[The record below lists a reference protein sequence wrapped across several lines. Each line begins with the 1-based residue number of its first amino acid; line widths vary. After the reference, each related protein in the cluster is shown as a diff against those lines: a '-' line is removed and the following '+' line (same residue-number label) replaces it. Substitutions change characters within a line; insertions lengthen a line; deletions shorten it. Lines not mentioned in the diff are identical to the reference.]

1 MKQLDLFPE
10 YKQSNACAQTA
21 ALEEPVGT
29 AAEGVRETEQQGDGK
44 KSQSIK
50 LPPIIS
56 MHWPEWVVMD

>member
-10 YKQSNACAQTA
+10 YTKPKHLH
-21 ALEEPVGT
+21 LEEPVGT

-50 LPPIIS
+50 LLPIIS